1 MEISRDTF
9 KGSDNATQNLILFD
23 SILAIGDK
31 LDSFNSNCENKHVK
45 IDGDIKRSGRI
56 NKAMSSASGLIG
68 GFLAV
73 AMSKIFGV

>member
-1 MEISRDTF
+1 METSRNTF
-9 KGSDNATQNLILFD
+9 EKADNSTQNLILFD
-23 SILAIGDK
+23 SIVAVGDK

-45 IDGDIKRSGRI
+45 IDGAIKSSGRV
-56 NKAMSSASGLIG
+56 NKAISSGSGLLG